1 MARGEVRTK
10 DGQDDYA
17 DAVRVRVRS
26 DHGRQGEGLPRDTQ
40 QLSTRG
46 EMSLVDKLISVF

>member
-1 MARGEVRTK
+1 MTRGWPVVRYVRR

-40 QLSTRG
+40 QLVHVVKSHWW
-46 EMSLVDKLISVF
+46 IN